1 MMRVIREKQA
11 RWMNY
16 VKHEHLIITHLK
28 IIIIKQQKNV
38 GYIVV
43 AIIHNT

>member
-16 VKHEHLIITHLK
+16 VKHETLDNNPSQNYNHEATEQTMTTTI
-28 IIIIKQQKNV
+28 
-38 GYIVV
+38 
-43 AIIHNT
+43 